1 MSSELPSLT
10 AEGRHSEAV
19 PKACESQQG
28 RGGGNGRRKGEEG
41 RGGGRGGGKGR
52 REGGVGSSV
61 ELIGRRLPST

>member
-10 AEGRHSEAV
+10 AGGRHSEAV

-41 RGGGRGGGKGR
+41 GEEGRRGGK
-52 REGGVGSSV
+52 E
-61 ELIGRRLPST
+61 EEEDPL